1 MRARWAAP
9 DGPIVIEGQAARPA
23 CHGRAGASMK
33 ATKEVSS
40 MMPVMSWMS
49 FMAWFT
55 MLIALLFV
63 AGIGALVA
71 VLVTRHR

>member
-1 MRARWAAP
+1 
-9 DGPIVIEGQAARPA
+9 
-23 CHGRAGASMK
+23 MK